1 MKAQG
6 GLVAGVA
13 LQRGASELCN
23 QEACSRARCPSP
35 PRARPSPPTL
45 PCPTDPFDADTP
57 KKWVQPMNPRAAA
70 THIAVTSD
78 GLRTLLL
85 VEGETEPVPLS
96 PNLSPMG
103 SPMHRSPL
111 ASPVHRSLAHI
122 ATHAGAA
129 AEPRQSPVARLQ
141 LQRLTS
147 GSGGTAVGAFSTIVL
162 PQGSSAL

>member
-1 MKAQG
+1 M
-6 GLVAGVA
+6 
-13 LQRGASELCN
+13 
-23 QEACSRARCPSP
+23 RAAPHP